1 MDTLGIDRFAVMC
14 WSGGGPSSYRL
25 AAKHGDRVTSLV
37 TLAAVSMHYEF
48 GNGINR
54 IEYSLLT
61 GAVGNWL
68 LKEMAKHTPKTVV
81 GMVGSEEGDLT
92 KEQAHALTEHIWDDE
107 TKRNFVLAVSAT
119 ISGRH
124 DGLKNDQ
131 TQFPEIGDLGLSRI
145 STPTLLVHGAA
156 DSDVHPEQSE
166 NAIKQLP
173 NAEIM
178 RVETGTHLC
187 VWTDPTSDDIQARI
201 IAHLNR

>member
-1 MDTLGIDRFAVMC
+1 
-14 WSGGGPSSYRL
+14 
-25 AAKHGDRVTSLV
+25 
-37 TLAAVSMHYEF
+37 
-48 GNGINR
+48 
-54 IEYSLLT
+54 
-61 GAVGNWL
+61 
-68 LKEMAKHTPKTVV
+68 
-81 GMVGSEEGDLT
+81 MVGSEEGDLT

-124 DGLKNDQ
+124 DGLKNDEA
-131 TQFPEIGDLGLSRI
+131 QFPEIGDLGLSRI

-173 NAEIM
+173 NADIM